1 MCRRRRVTVG
11 KKAPQKRCPHVEEEE
26 LWWIKTLVEKEK
38 ELKWKFSYVQEEE
51 QDEQWKGMWPQCQT
65 IRALSSSALS
75 T

>member
-1 MCRRRRVTVG
+1 MQEEKG
-11 KKAPQKRCPHVEEEE
+11 YSGEKKAPQKRCPHVEEEE

-38 ELKWKFSYVQEEE
+38 ELKWTFSHVQEKE
-51 QDEQWKGMWPQCQT
+51 QDEPWKGMWPQCQT